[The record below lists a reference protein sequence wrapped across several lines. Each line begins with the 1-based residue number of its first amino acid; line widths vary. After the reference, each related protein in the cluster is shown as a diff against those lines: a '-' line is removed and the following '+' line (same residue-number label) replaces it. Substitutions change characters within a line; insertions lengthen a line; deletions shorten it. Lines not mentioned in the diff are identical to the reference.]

1 VVWRT
6 ALSPEGQLK
15 EFYFWYFNDA
25 YARVSGLKLDEVR
38 GKSVR
43 EVWPETEQSWYDVYG
58 EVARTG
64 IAKSF
69 EMHHGPTR
77 GLYACNAY
85 RPPHLLDRLCVVFE
99 DVTERRQAIDHLRQM
114 TTLQNTILNT
124 VNVGISF
131 IKGRKVQWFNPAF
144 TTTFGY
150 TANELQD
157 MDTSAFY
164 PDPNEFERVGRDGY
178 ALLATGVV
186 YSTDIKLQKK
196 DGTPVWCHL
205 TGQAINPQ
213 NLDEGTIWALRDI
226 SARRQAEDDRSK
238 LQEQLQQA
246 MKMEAV
252 GRLAGGV
259 AHDFNNLLTALSG
272 DLELIK
278 MDLKPDDPLM
288 AYVDDASKAAQS
300 AASLTRQLLAFSRR
314 QMIEPKVLN
323 LNDLVEAMHR
333 MLARVIGEDISLQ
346 TRQNKELGAVK
357 VDPGQF
363 EQVLVNLVVNARDA
377 MPNGGK
383 LLLETDNVEL
393 DEQYCR
399 VHQEVQPGQYVLLA
413 ISDTGHGMDEQV
425 KQRIFEPFF
434 TTKPKGR
441 GTGMGLATLFGAV
454 KQAGGSIEVYSEIG
468 KGTTFKIYLPRV
480 EEQPIKLTKAKS
492 ALNIPRGSETV
503 LLVEDE
509 DSVRELARI
518 VLTKLGYTVLPA
530 SNASEA
536 LLLAE
541 DRSRRIDLLMT
552 DVVMPGMNGREL
564 AEKLLHLRPELKVL
578 FSSGYTE
585 NVIAHH
591 GVVDEHV
598 AFIGKPYS
606 VQALAA
612 KIREVLASRTTP
624 IP

>member
-1 VVWRT
+1 
-6 ALSPEGQLK
+6 
-15 EFYFWYFNDA
+15 
-25 YARVSGLKLDEVR
+25 
-38 GKSVR
+38 
-43 EVWPETEQSWYDVYG
+43 
-58 EVARTG
+58 
-64 IAKSF
+64 
-69 EMHHGPTR
+69 
-77 GLYACNAY
+77 
-85 RPPHLLDRLCVVFE
+85 
-99 DVTERRQAIDHLRQM
+99 
-114 TTLQNTILNT
+114 
-124 VNVGISF
+124 
-131 IKGRKVQWFNPAF
+131 
-144 TTTFGY
+144 
-150 TANELQD
+150 
-157 MDTSAFY
+157 
-164 PDPNEFERVGRDGY
+164 
-178 ALLATGVV
+178 
-186 YSTDIKLQKK
+186 
-196 DGTPVWCHL
+196 
-205 TGQAINPQ
+205 
-213 NLDEGTIWALRDI
+213 
-226 SARRQAEDDRSK
+226 
-238 LQEQLQQA
+238 
-246 MKMEAV
+246 
-252 GRLAGGV
+252 
-259 AHDFNNLLTALSG
+259 
-272 DLELIK
+272 
-278 MDLKPDDPLM
+278 
-288 AYVDDASKAAQS
+288 
-300 AASLTRQLLAFSRR
+300 
-314 QMIEPKVLN
+314 
-323 LNDLVEAMHR
+323 
-333 MLARVIGEDISLQ
+333 
-346 TRQNKELGAVK
+346 
-357 VDPGQF
+357 
-363 EQVLVNLVVNARDA
+363 VVNARDA

-612 KIREVLASRTTP
+612 KIREVLTSRTTP